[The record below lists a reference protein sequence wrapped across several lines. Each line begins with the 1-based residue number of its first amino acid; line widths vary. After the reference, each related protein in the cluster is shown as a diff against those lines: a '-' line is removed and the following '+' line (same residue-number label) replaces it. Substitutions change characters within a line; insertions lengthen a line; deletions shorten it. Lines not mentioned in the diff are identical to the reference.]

1 MYGGVIKADEKCGG
15 EATICELG
23 SDKDQWDEKVQV
35 NEKNEEE
42 TVTEE
47 EAPQQEPAEE

>member
-1 MYGGVIKADEKCGG
+1 MYGGVIKADEICGG
-15 EATICELG
+15 EAILCELG
-23 SDKDQWDEKVQV
+23 ADEDQKDIKEEDEKD
-35 NEKNEEE
+35 EEE

>member
-1 MYGGVIKADEKCGG
+1 MYGGVIKADEICGG
-15 EATICELG
+15 EAILCELG
-23 SDKDQWDEKVQV
+23 ADEDQKDEKE
-35 NEKNEEE
+35 NDENDEEE

>member
-1 MYGGVIKADEKCGG
+1 MYGGVIKADEICGG
-15 EATICELG
+15 EAILCELG
-23 SDKDQWDEKVQV
+23 ADEDQKDEKEEED
-35 NEKNEEE
+35 EKDEEE

>member
-1 MYGGVIKADEKCGG
+1 MYGGVIKADEICGG
-15 EATICELG
+15 EAILCELG
-23 SDKDQWDEKVQV
+23 ADEDQKDEKEVDE
-35 NEKNEEE
+35 NDEEE